1 MYCVHD
7 FVYWQQEQSSSGVN
21 KRCRVNNFM
30 ILSVVVTI
38 SMSDINGFHKTHWFM
53 PLLLKAIK
61 IFAESA
67 RVCETRV
74 APGF

>member
-1 MYCVHD
+1 
-7 FVYWQQEQSSSGVN
+7 
-21 KRCRVNNFM
+21 M

-38 SMSDINGFHKTHWFM
+38 ISMSDSNGFHKDIDFM
-53 PLLLKAIK
+53 PLLKPLKILLK
-61 IFAESA
+61 SA